1 MLSLHN
7 PISFLLSLFS
17 KIDFMSS
24 VKYSISRFSI
34 LVLLLLTIASC
45 NKSSK
50 SKLTEYGPVLENI
63 VRSDMGAFR
72 GFNLGDMVDSV
83 KHHEAAQPVEADD
96 GYLYYEYKVDD
107 TTGSYN
113 ITYTFDEKGL
123 NEIQSDIFITNSA
136 NTDKIFNSF
145 KTYFDDHYGASELD
159 MGYNVWTV
167 KSQKFGDVKI
177 NLSDE
182 STSLTTD
189 HAPGK
194 VSIWIYPD
202 KN

>member
-1 MLSLHN
+1 M
-7 PISFLLSLFS
+7 SF
-17 KIDFMSS
+17 
-24 VKYSISRFSI
+24 VKKYFVSGFSI
-34 LVLLLLTIASC
+34 AAFLLLLTTSC
-45 NKSSK
+45 NNSPK
-50 SKLTEYGPVLENI
+50 SKLAEYGPVLEKI

-72 GFNLGDMVDSV
+72 GFNLGDKPDSV
-83 KHHEAAQPVEADD
+83 KHHETAQPVEADD
-96 GYLYYEYKVDD
+96 GYLYYEYKIDD

-113 ITYTFDEKGL
+113 ISYTFDEKGL
-123 NEIQSDIFITNSA
+123 NEIQSDMFITNSS
-136 NTDKIFNSF
+136 NTDKIFNAF

-182 STSLTTD
+182 STSFTTD

-202 KN
+202 KNQ